1 MAWWGKIVGGACGLL
16 LGGPLGALLGAALGH
31 GFDKGLKQHDT
42 LAFEGDEAARER
54 VQSAFFTA
62 TFSVLGHIAKAD
74 GRVTPDEIRAARRL
88 MNELALNAQQREAAI
103 ALFRRGKAA
112 DFPLDEV
119 LDQFRAVAG
128 RRRNLLRMFL
138 EVLLHGAYADGQV
151 RPEERR
157 VLEDVCARLSVPLP
171 ELRRMESLI
180 AAQYAAAAAAMAGR
194 AEPSLQDAYAS
205 LGVGAEDDP
214 AAIKQAYRR
223 LLNRHHPDKL
233 VAKGLPEEMMA
244 LAAQKTHDIKQAYE
258 RIRAARGF

>member
-31 GFDKGLKQHDT
+31 GFDKGLKQQDR
-42 LAFEGDEAARER
+42 LAFAGDEAARER

-74 GRVTPDEIRAARRL
+74 GRVTPDEIRAAQRL
-88 MNELALNAQQREAAI
+88 MSELALNAQQRQAAI

-128 RRRNLLRMFL
+128 RRRNLLRIFL
-138 EVLLHGAYADGQV
+138 KMLLHGAYADGQV

-157 VLEDVCARLSVPLP
+157 VLEDVCARLSVPLSD
-171 ELRRMESLI
+171 LRRMERLI
-180 AAQYAAAAAAMAGR
+180 AAQYAAAASMAGR

-205 LGVGAEDDP
+205 LGVNAEDDP
-214 AAIKQAYRR
+214 ATIRQAYRR